1 MLIRLAAVRIG
12 KHNFKRY
19 LVLGDD
25 VVINDT
31 KVSESYVRLL
41 TSLGVKVR
49 IGKSVVPSEI
59 VGLEFASKL
68 INKDGDQRP
77 LPIGLYLEG
86 SLVRKLQ
93 FTTSLI
99 KVLATIRSTEGSI
112 LESVFIGVFGR
123 QR

>member
-1 MLIRLAAVRIG
+1 MLIRLAAARLG
-12 KHNFKRY
+12 RYNFKRY

-31 KVSESYVRLL
+31 KVSESYMGLL
-41 TSLGVKVR
+41 ASLGVKVR
-49 IGKSVVPSEI
+49 IGKSVVPSEK

-68 INKDGDQRP
+68 INLDGDQRP

-93 FTTSLI
+93 FITSLI
-99 KVLATIRSTEGSI
+99 KVLATIRSPEELI
-112 LESVFIGVFGR
+112 LESVFVGVFGR